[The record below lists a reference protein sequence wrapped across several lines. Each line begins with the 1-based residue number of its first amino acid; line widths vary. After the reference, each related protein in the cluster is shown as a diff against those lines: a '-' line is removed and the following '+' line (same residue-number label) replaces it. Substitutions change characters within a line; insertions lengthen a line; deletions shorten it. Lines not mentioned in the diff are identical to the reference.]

1 MTTTTDLLRRAA
13 ELLRRLDHEEI
24 ETSDVAASLLALA
37 DQMERAEP
45 VAVVGGQRRGWYY
58 LSGRPSVSIGT
69 KLYTHPAPEVTR
81 DAERYR
87 WLRDGNATE
96 RGEPW
101 AITRYAPGDG
111 RNRDGGTCPLA
122 GDELDAA
129 VDAAMLAASDPRQQA
144 DKEES

>member
-1 MTTTTDLLRRAA
+1 MTTTADLLRRAA

-45 VAVVGGQRRGWYY
+45 VAVVGGPRRGWYY
-58 LSGRPSVSIGT
+58 LLGRPSVSIGT

-87 WLRDGNATE
+87 EWRHRFREGECSLWNALCE
-96 RGEPW
+96 CQSDAEH
-101 AITRYAPGDG
+101 
-111 RNRDGGTCPLA
+111 
-122 GDELDAA
+122 DAA
-129 VDAAMLAASDPRQQA
+129 IDAAMQEP
-144 DKEES
+144 KP

>member
-13 ELLRRLDHEEI
+13 ERTRNHASWIDDMGRRAEVLAD
-24 ETSDVAASLLALA
+24 AASLLALA

-58 LSGRPSVSIGT
+58 LSGHPSVSIGT

-101 AITRYAPGDG
+101 AITRYAPGDE
-111 RNRDGGTCPLA
+111 RNRDGGTCSLA

-129 VDAAMLAASDPRQQA
+129 IDAAMQEP
-144 DKEES
+144 KP

>member
-24 ETSDVAASLLALA
+24 EASDDAASLLALA

-45 VAVVGGQRRGWYY
+45 VAVRQWHDEFKCWNYDDIEDVLPSCKGETLY
-58 LSGRPSVSIGT
+58 L
-69 KLYTHPAPEVTR
+69 HPAPEVTR

-101 AITRYAPGDG
+101 AITRYAPGDE

-129 VDAAMLAASDPRQQA
+129 IDAAMQEP
-144 DKEES
+144 KP